1 MLARISDGTPIP
13 LFVIDSQH
21 KVTYWNI
28 AIEALSGIERGEI
41 IGTSEQ
47 WRAFYAE
54 KRPVMADLIVDGA
67 SADEIEVYYPG
78 RCWESPLLDGA
89 YEAEGYYPFLGEAG
103 KWLYSTA
110 SPIKDD
116 HGRVIGAVETL
127 QDITERKQVEEA
139 LQESEKSYRE
149 LFDGAV
155 DAVWVHDLKGN
166 ILKANRATEKLTGLS
181 GEELAKGNVK
191 DFLSKRGLHLAREWR
206 HRLIENDKSLGKPYK
221 QYIIRKGGTEATV
234 MCTTRPILSDG
245 QLVAFQNIAWDISE
259 QERTQENLR
268 YYMQQVTMAQEY
280 ERKRIARDL
289 HDDIAQSL
297 LLVAQGLDMLSSTNR
312 PKLSN
317 SQLKQYL
324 EKLHNQAVDALEA
337 VRCYA
342 QDLRPRIIDDLGL
355 VAAMEWLT
363 DDLAKHQEIDARTEI
378 TGEERALPAEVQ
390 LLLFRIAQEA
400 LNNVRKHAQASSVIL
415 KLEFSDDNLT
425 LTVSDNGRGFEVPKM
440 IGDLA
445 GLGKLGLAGMQE
457 RARLISS
464 SLEIES
470 ERGKGTVVTV
480 KVPISVPISE

>member
-1 MLARISDGTPIP
+1 MAEMLTRISDGTPIP
-13 LFVIDSQH
+13 LFVIDSRH
-21 KVTYWNI
+21 NVTYWNT
-28 AIEALSGIERGEI
+28 AIEALSGIKKGEI

-47 WRAFYAE
+47 WRVFYAE
-54 KRPVMADLIVDGA
+54 KRPAMADLIVDGA

-78 RCWESPLLDGA
+78 RCWESSLIDGA
-89 YEAEGYYPFLGEAG
+89 CEAEGFYPSLGEAG
-103 KWLYSTA
+103 KWLYITA

-127 QDITERKQVEEA
+127 QDITERKQTEEA

-149 LFDGAV
+149 LFDGAL
-155 DAVWVHDLKGN
+155 DAIWVHDLKGN

-181 GEELAKGNVK
+181 GEELARGSVK
-191 DFLSKRGLHLAREWR
+191 DFLSKRGLHLAGEWR
-206 HRLIENDKSLGKPYK
+206 HRLIENDKSLGRPYK
-221 QYIIRKGGTEATV
+221 QHIIRKDRTEATV
-234 MCTTRPILSDG
+234 MCTTRPIFSDG

-268 YYMQQVTMAQEY
+268 YYMQQVTITQEH

-297 LLVAQGLDMLSSTNR
+297 LLVTQGLDMLSSTNR

-337 VRCYA
+337 VRCCA

-355 VAAMEWLT
+355 VAALEWLT
-363 DDLAKHQEIDARTEI
+363 DDLAKHEEIDAHAEI
-378 TGEERALPAEVQ
+378 TGEERTLPAEVQ

-400 LNNVRKHAQASSVIL
+400 LNNARKHAQASMAIL
-415 KLEFSDDNLT
+415 KLEFSGDNLT
-425 LTVSDNGRGFEVPKM
+425 LTVSDNGRGFKVPRM

-445 GLGKLGLAGMQE
+445 DLGKLGLAGMQE
-457 RARLISS
+457 RARLIGGR
-464 SLEIES
+464 LEIES
-470 ERGKGTVVTV
+470 ERGKGTTVTV
-480 KVPISVPISE
+480 KVPISE